1 MLVVLFEALFSN
13 RGGLE
18 LVVNNVQKIFP
29 KHVKNDRMAIY
40 IGRGSSNV
48 SNPDF
53 IIYANTYMPDS
64 PVCRGSLNHLSKSI
78 VCLSVDE

>member
-13 RGGLE
+13 RVGLE

-40 IGRGSSNV
+40 IG
-48 SNPDF
+48 
-53 IIYANTYMPDS
+53 
-64 PVCRGSLNHLSKSI
+64 
-78 VCLSVDE
+78 